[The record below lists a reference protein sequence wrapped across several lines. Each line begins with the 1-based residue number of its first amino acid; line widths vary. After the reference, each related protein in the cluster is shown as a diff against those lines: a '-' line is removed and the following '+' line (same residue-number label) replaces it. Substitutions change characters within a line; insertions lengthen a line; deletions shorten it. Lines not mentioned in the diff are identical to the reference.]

1 MAFGRTGTMSLEAVE
16 VVRDVALIILV
27 AEAVVLVLPLLVIP
41 FYAIRYLRRFKS
53 PIRSS
58 LCRVRQKT
66 VQAEKATKLV
76 ASLTVQPFLLAIA
89 ATEGLKGA
97 LRYLGKGR

>member
-1 MAFGRTGTMSLEAVE
+1 MSLVAVE

-27 AEAVVLVLPLLVIP
+27 AEAVVLVLPLLVIL
-41 FYAIRYLRRFKS
+41 FYAIRYPRRFKS

-58 LCRVRQKT
+58 LYRVRQKT

-76 ASLTVQPFLLAIA
+76 ASLTVQPFLLAVA

-97 LRYLGKGR
+97 LRYLRKGR

>member
-1 MAFGRTGTMSLEAVE
+1 MEAVE
-16 VVRDVALIILV
+16 VLRDVALIVLV

-53 PIRSS
+53 PLGSA
-58 LCRVRQKT
+58 LFRVRQKT
-66 VQAEKATKLV
+66 LQAEKTTKLV
-76 ASLTVQPFLLAIA
+76 ASFTAQPFLLTLA

-97 LRYLGKGR
+97 LRYLRKGR

>member
-1 MAFGRTGTMSLEAVE
+1 MSLEAVE

-58 LCRVRQKT
+58 LRRVRQKT
-66 VQAEKATKLV
+66 VQAERATKLV
-76 ASLTVQPFLLAIA
+76 ASLTVQPFLLAVA
-89 ATEGLKGA
+89 ATEGMKGA
-97 LRYLGKGR
+97 LRYLRKGR

>member
-1 MAFGRTGTMSLEAVE
+1 
-16 VVRDVALIILV
+16 
-27 AEAVVLVLPLLVIP
+27 
-41 FYAIRYLRRFKS
+41 
-53 PIRSS
+53 
-58 LCRVRQKT
+58 

-76 ASLTVQPFLLAIA
+76 ASLTVQPFLLAVA